1 MSKYTNGP
9 WAESIDNLNEIIGPN
24 DEVICKIEP
33 IDQVGW
39 TNLAREITW
48 ANSALIS
55 AAPEMLEALQ
65 EIIAACDKCAW
76 SDNLSIVDEFTEEI
90 ENKARAAIT
99 KALGEN

>member
-1 MSKYTNGP
+1 MGKYTPAP
-9 WAESIDNLNEIIGPN
+9 WAESLDNLNEIIGP
-24 DEVICKIEP
+24 DEKVICKIEP
-33 IDQVGW
+33 MDQVGW

-48 ANSALIS
+48 ANSSLIS
-55 AAPEMLEALQ
+55 TAPELLEVLQ

-90 ENKARAAIT
+90 ENKARLVIR